1 MDVPC
6 VEGMSLLRCP
16 CVPPLGVRRVSA
28 AAHMCAAAD
37 TRRTPNGGT
46 HGHRSRDIPSTQ
58 GTSIFR
64 SFPQNFH
71 FQLSVFNL
79 TDAPPKQQETRSSGF
94 GFQIICVLCAYS
106 SGLFTSR

>member
-1 MDVPC
+1 
-6 VEGMSLLRCP
+6 
-16 CVPPLGVRRVSA
+16 
-28 AAHMCAAAD
+28 MCAAAD

-106 SGLFTSR
+106 SGLFTNSWMAPWQFSMFTTGVLGAYSPSSDQGM